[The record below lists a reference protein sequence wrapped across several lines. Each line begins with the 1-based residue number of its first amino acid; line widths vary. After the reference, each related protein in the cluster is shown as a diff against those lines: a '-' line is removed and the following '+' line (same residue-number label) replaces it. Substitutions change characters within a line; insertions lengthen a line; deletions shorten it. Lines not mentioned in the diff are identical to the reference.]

1 MGAEGQAHAAS
12 FCGLE
17 QGREVLG
24 NVRNATV
31 KRFFVRSGP
40 GSPCEI
46 FSELSNLFG
55 SQKSMN
61 LHATKPVFKSV
72 VAALHFLATVGE
84 LLKRVDEFVVE
95 ALTVMVGDASVR
107 ANEFKQVGQR

>member
-12 FCGLE
+12 LCGFE

-24 NVRNATV
+24 NVRHAAV
-31 KRFFVRSGP
+31 KRFFVRCGP
-40 GSPCEI
+40 GSSCEI

-72 VAALHFLATVGE
+72 MAALSFLATVSE

-107 ANEFKQVGQR
+107 PNEFKQVGQR